1 MYLENLEKEKL
12 NKEIN
17 SNNDSKDN
25 LNLNI
30 DNIND
35 ITSSIKGLSNDIT
48 NNDSIINT
56 NFQLNKN
63 KYTHQKNES
72 SESNIF
78 KTVNYLAI
86 EQLKDNMRNKK
97 KNTNIISKVNTLSI
111 IQDNKNNDYNKLYQ
125 NQMTNNENKKKYF
138 KKIIPIK
145 NNKLEARLFFNF
157 NRSQSVLHS
166 IYMMLL
172 FLSFS
177 NSFTNSFTIV
187 VFPDCLIPLINLI
200 LSLSLYLSK
209 SFK

>member
-1 MYLENLEKEKL
+1 MEHIKNDSLFTYNSIETQDYKFKKFPKLNHYAEMYLENLEKEKL

-35 ITSSIKGLSNDIT
+35 ITSSIKGLSNDVT

-97 KNTNIISKVNTLSI
+97 KNTNIIRDDVKINPHILP
-111 IQDNKNNDYNKLYQ
+111 KL
-125 NQMTNNENKKKYF
+125 
-138 KKIIPIK
+138 
-145 NNKLEARLFFNF
+145 
-157 NRSQSVLHS
+157 
-166 IYMMLL
+166 
-172 FLSFS
+172 
-177 NSFTNSFTIV
+177 
-187 VFPDCLIPLINLI
+187 
-200 LSLSLYLSK
+200 
-209 SFK
+209 